1 MLPNKTNEPQ
11 EALADHWDGILPDH
25 IDSWDVENLISTIEE
40 QLEDSPVI
48 RDALEACSLQPTTRA
63 CWLAAN
69 SAVLVLL
76 AHEIGQEVAADSA
89 KINDEPEE
97 PCDFPGCNKPSLPN
111 DIWCADHRR
120 LEDSRR

>member
-1 MLPNKTNEPQ
+1 MATNKTNEPQ

-25 IDSWDVENLISTIEE
+25 IDAWDVENLISTIEE
-40 QLEDSPVI
+40 QLEVSPLI
-48 RDALEACSLQPTTRA
+48 QDALNKCNLQPTMRA

-89 KINDEPEE
+89 AIDAEE
-97 PCDFPGCNKPSLPN
+97 KKP
-111 DIWCADHRR
+111 
-120 LEDSRR
+120 